1 MAKDSARAG
10 FTLFELLV
18 SAFLVSVILS
28 ALFMS
33 FNIGLLSST
42 LTSPKVDLQ
51 AKVRQVI
58 DIVARDVRQTISWE
72 IADANNNP
80 SGSHIKFRLV
90 QGWDTDTNN
99 ISFIKKESGTDYY
112 YYVDYTYSA
121 AGQTLT
127 RTQTKVRV
135 NDLVVVSTFPLT
147 FSGIT
152 ASPFYTRD
160 TQGAKVTLNHDDLLT
175 SRKVIVVATGSTQ
188 VRGLTYQLPPLEE
201 EIKVRN
207 E

>member
-18 SAFLVSVILS
+18 SAFLISVILT

-51 AKVRQVI
+51 AKVRQAI
-58 DIVARDVRQTISWE
+58 DIVVRNVRQTISWE
-72 IADANNNP
+72 IADVNNNP

-90 QGWDTDTNN
+90 QGWDTATNN
-99 ISFIKKESGTDYY
+99 ISFVKNESGTNYY
-112 YYVDYTYSA
+112 YYIDYTYSA

-135 NDLVVVSTFPLT
+135 SDLVVVSTSTLA
-147 FSGIT
+147 FSGII
-152 ASPFYTRD
+152 AAPFYTRN
-160 TQGAKVTLNHDDLLT
+160 TQGTKVALNHDDLLT

-188 VRGLTYQLPPLEE
+188 VRGLTYQLSLEE